1 MRAFALGATVLLAL
15 VFGPA
20 SASAQLVP
28 PTASADLRS
37 ASGDE
42 VATATFAQASDEVR
56 IAISFRDR
64 TSLVGTHA
72 IHIHSVAQCTPP
84 SFDSAGPILNPT
96 SKQHGLL
103 NPDGPMA
110 GDLPNLVIGPAG
122 VAVYNLSATLVSVG
136 PGPGANSLLGGRG
149 TSLIIFSQPDD
160 NSTQPDGNA
169 GQRIACGPIVAG
181 LSTPPPASQRAGD
194 AGISHFHF
202 HFHFHFQ
209 YRSATHHAHR
219 RRPRRLADRR
229 WRHAATHRVAPAHR
243 YPRRPAPGR
252 ARTRRSADTAAP

>member
-181 LSTPPPASQRAGD
+181 LLTPPPASN
-194 AGISHFHF
+194 
-202 HFHFHFQ
+202 
-209 YRSATHHAHR
+209 
-219 RRPRRLADRR
+219 
-229 WRHAATHRVAPAHR
+229 APATLASAISTSTSTSTSSTD
-243 YPRRPAPGR
+243 PLPTTLIVVVLGALLIAGGVMLRR
-252 ARTRRSADTAAP
+252 TA

>member
-1 MRAFALGATVLLAL
+1 MARLAA
-15 VFGPA
+15 PT

-28 PTASADLRS
+28 QSASANLRS

-42 VATATFAQASDEVR
+42 VATATFAQAQDEVR
-56 IAISFRDR
+56 IAITFRDR

-84 SFDSAGPILNPT
+84 AFDSAGPILNPT

-103 NPDGPMA
+103 NPNGPMD

-122 VAVYNLSATLVSVG
+122 VEVYNLSAGLVSVG

-149 TSLIIFSQPDD
+149 TSLVIFSQPDD

-169 GQRIACGPIVAG
+169 GQRLACGPIVAG
-181 LSTPPPASQRAGD
+181 PPSTLPPAAST
-194 AGISHFHF
+194 S
-202 HFHFHFQ
+202 
-209 YRSATHHAHR
+209 
-219 RRPRRLADRR
+219 
-229 WRHAATHRVAPAHR
+229 AATSSPVASSDPLPTALIVVLGGLLIAGGVVL
-243 YPRRPAPGR
+243 RR
-252 ARTRRSADTAAP
+252 TA

>member
-1 MRAFALGATVLLAL
+1 MRACALGVAVLLAL
-15 VFGPA
+15 VFGPVT
-20 SASAQLVP
+20 ASAQLVP

-42 VATATFAQASDEVR
+42 VAAATFAQASDEVR
-56 IAISFRDR
+56 IAIAFRDR

-122 VAVYNLSATLVSVG
+122 VEVYNLSAALVSVG

-181 LSTPPPASQRAGD
+181 LSTPPPASNAAATQA
-194 AGISHFHF
+194 
-202 HFHFHFQ
+202 
-209 YRSATHHAHR
+209 SATSTFSSTSTSSTSTFTSSTDPLPTTLVVVVLGALLIAGGVMLR
-219 RRPRRLADRR
+219 R
-229 WRHAATHRVAPAHR
+229 T
-243 YPRRPAPGR
+243 
-252 ARTRRSADTAAP
+252 T